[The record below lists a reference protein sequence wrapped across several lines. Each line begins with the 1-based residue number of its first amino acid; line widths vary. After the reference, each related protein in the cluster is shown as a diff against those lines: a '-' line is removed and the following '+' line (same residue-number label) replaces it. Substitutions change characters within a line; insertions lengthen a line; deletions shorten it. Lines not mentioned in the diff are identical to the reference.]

1 MSANYTKPSIP
12 KGTWRLYGRR
22 VFFCADNQYITRF
35 ARRLGY
41 AFTQR
46 FLSKTGAKRG
56 LLGVYR
62 WAFQQ
67 IFSKDYGKINTSFR
81 YS

>member
-1 MSANYTKPSIP
+1 MAKPSIP

-22 VFFCADNQYITRF
+22 VLFCADNQYITRF